1 MPHRSQQERDAKRAE
16 EIAAIGPED
25 SQRLHRGKN
34 IEDSNTSKKSAN
46 PPENITGNA
55 EGLPAGSKRH
65 ASEGSGPSE
74 PSTKHQGKRATD
86 LAEGES
92 NEKDEISAPT
102 RRNDEK
108 TKEQPMLMKKGSSD
122 KAKPVT

>member
-34 IEDSNTSKKSAN
+34 IEDSNTSKKSADA
-46 PPENITGNA
+46 PENNPGNA
-55 EGLPAGSKRH
+55 EGLPTGSKRH

-74 PSTKHQGKRATD
+74 PSAKRDGKRATD

-92 NEKDEISAPT
+92 NEEDDIHAPT

-108 TKEQPMLMKKGSSD
+108 TQVQPMLMNKGSSD